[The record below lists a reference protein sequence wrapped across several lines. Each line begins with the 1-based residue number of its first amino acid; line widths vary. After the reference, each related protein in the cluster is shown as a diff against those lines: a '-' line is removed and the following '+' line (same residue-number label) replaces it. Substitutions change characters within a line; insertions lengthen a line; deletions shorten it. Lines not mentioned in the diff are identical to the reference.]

1 MNGNFKEF
9 SDAEEQESWSGYERC
24 MTYTIFALFVIFILG
39 KQKYRIKIW
48 SMLLAPSIIIILA
61 FVYYLA
67 MIAG

>member
-39 KQKYRIKIW
+39 KQKYRIKI
-48 SMLLAPSIIIILA
+48 
-61 FVYYLA
+61 
-67 MIAG
+67 

>member
-39 KQKYRIKIW
+39 KQKYNA
-48 SMLLAPSIIIILA
+48 LFPLNCIILA